1 MLESDLATAIG
12 IPRSQ
17 LREMRKKRPDYFFKD
32 GRSIHLTSQ
41 GVDWVRE
48 EWGIEESEEIISSK
62 FPATVFR
69 SVFPNSKLIQVQAK
83 PRGTDELLVVRVRD
97 SQMYVPRM
105 AVEIKRDGNGWT
117 VTRHPRQRGKF

>member
-17 LREMRKKRPDYFFKD
+17 LREMRKERPDYFFKN
-32 GRSIHLTSQ
+32 GREIHLTSQ
-41 GVDWVRE
+41 GVEWVRE
-48 EWGIEESEEIISSK
+48 ELSIGESEEVASSK

-69 SVFPNSKLIQVQAK
+69 AVFANSRIIQVQAK
-83 PRGTDELLVVRVRD
+83 PRGTEELLIVRVRD
-97 SQMYVPRM
+97 SQMYAPRM